1 MRTAAI
7 ISIAALLAGPGLAA
21 APVTLSPAEKAA
33 AARITPEILRSHVR
47 FLSDDLLEG
56 RGPASRGDRLT
67 QLYIATRLEALGLQP
82 AAPDGSWYQPFD
94 IVGVT
99 SHSPQTLAARR
110 TGESVELKYHQDF
123 IAVAG
128 VQEPQARLADAEIVF
143 VGYGIVAPEYGW
155 NDYKDM
161 DLKGKVL
168 LMMNNDPE
176 DDPNLFAGKT
186 RLYYG
191 RWDYKYDQAART
203 GAAGAIIIHTT
214 PSAGYGWQVIQTSWT
229 GEQFSLPHE
238 GGPQLQVK
246 SWVTEDSA
254 RRLAKLGGQDLD
266 ALRTAAQKKDFR
278 PVPLGVTVSLE
289 LKNDVSKKQ
298 TANVIGRLPG
308 SDAALSR
315 EAVIYTAHH
324 DHLGLR
330 TDAKPGEDAIYN
342 GALDNASGV
351 ASFLAIAQAL
361 TSMPQAP
368 RRSVIFAAV
377 AAEEQGLLGA
387 KYLAAHPPLPAGRI
401 AANINMDGMNII
413 GRTRDLTMIGL
424 GKSSLDDWILGIAA
438 VQGRKVVPDQFPDKG
453 FFYRSDQFALARI
466 GVPAAYFD
474 AGTDVIGKPAGW
486 GKAQQEEWEA
496 KHYHQPSD
504 ELRPDWDFAGAVE
517 DAQLYLYLGLKVA
530 NETALPAWKPGDEFE
545 AARKKAL
552 QDLKAGPMTSHEQ
565 SERGIHFRASEGGL
579 GGAATAPPSSM
590 RTEFEAARKK
600 AIADLR

>member
-1 MRTAAI
+1 MRAAVVI
-7 ISIAALLAGPGLAA
+7 CMAALLAGPALAA
-21 APVTLSPAEKAA
+21 PPVTLTPAEKAA
-33 AARITPEILRSHVR
+33 AERITPELLRSHVR

-56 RGPASRGDRLT
+56 RGPATRGDLLAQR
-67 QLYIATRLEALGLQP
+67 YIAAQMEGLGLQP
-82 AAPDGSWYQPFD
+82 GASDGTWYQPFD

-99 SHSPQTLAARR
+99 SHSPETLTARK
-110 TGESVELKYHQDF
+110 GGQSVDLKYHQDF
-123 IAVAG
+123 IAVSG
-128 VQEPQARLADAEIVF
+128 VHEPQARLADAEIVF

-155 NDYKDM
+155 DDYKGV

-176 DDPNLFAGKT
+176 DDPSLFAGKT

-191 RWDYKYDQAART
+191 RWDYKYDQAAKM

-229 GEQFSLPHE
+229 GEQFALPHE

-246 SWVTEDSA
+246 AWVTEDSA
-254 RRLAKLGGQDLD
+254 RKLATLGGQDLD
-266 ALRTAAQKKDFR
+266 ALRAAAQRKDFR
-278 PVPLGVTVSLE
+278 PVPLGATVSFDV
-289 LKNDVSKKQ
+289 KADVSKKQ

-308 SDAALSR
+308 GDAALAK

-324 DHLGLR
+324 DHLGIR

-351 ASFLAIAQAL
+351 ASFLAIAKAMATL
-361 TSMPQAP
+361 PQAP

-387 KYLAAHPPLPAGRI
+387 KYLAAHPPIPPGRL
-401 AANINMDGMNII
+401 AANINMDGMNIL
-413 GRTRDLTMIGL
+413 GRTKDLTMIGL
-424 GKSSLDDWILGIAA
+424 GKSSLDDWIHGLAA
-438 VQGRKVVPDQFPDKG
+438 LQGRTIVPDQFPDKG
-453 FFYRSDQFALARI
+453 FFYRSDQFAFARI

-474 AGTDVIGKPAGW
+474 AGTDVVGKPAGW

-504 ELRPDWDFAGAVE
+504 ELRPEWNLSGAVE
-517 DAQLYLYLGLKVA
+517 DAQLYFFLGLKVA
-530 NETALPAWKPGDEFE
+530 NETALPAWMPGDEFE

-552 QDLKAGPMTSHEQ
+552 EQ
-565 SERGIHFRASEGGL
+565 VK
-579 GGAATAPPSSM
+579 
-590 RTEFEAARKK
+590 AAR
-600 AIADLR
+600 

>member
-1 MRTAAI
+1 MRAAVI
-7 ISIAALLAGPGLAA
+7 ICIATLLAGPSLAA
-21 APVTLSPAEKAA
+21 PPVTLTPAEKAA
-33 AARITPEILRSHVR
+33 SGQITPELLRSHVR

-56 RGPASRGDRLT
+56 RGPATRGDRLA
-67 QLYIATRLEALGLQP
+67 QLYIATQMEALGLQP
-82 AAPDGSWYQPFD
+82 GAPDGTWYQPFD

-99 SHSPQTLAARR
+99 SHSPETFTARK
-110 TGESVELKYHQDF
+110 GGQSVDLKYHQDF

-128 VQEPQARLADAEIVF
+128 VQDPQARLADAEIVF

-155 NDYKDM
+155 DDYKGV

-176 DDPNLFAGKT
+176 DDPKLFAGKT

-191 RWDYKYDQAART
+191 RWDYKYDQAAKM

-246 SWVTEDSA
+246 AWVTEDSA
-254 RRLAKLGGQDLD
+254 RKLARLGGQDLD
-266 ALRTAAQKKDFR
+266 ALRAAAQKKDFR
-278 PVPLGVTVSLE
+278 PVPLGATVSLDV
-289 LKNDVSKKQ
+289 KADVSKKQ

-308 SDAALSR
+308 SDPALAK

-324 DHLGLR
+324 DHLGIR
-330 TDAKPGEDAIYN
+330 TDARPGEDAIYN

-351 ASFLAIAQAL
+351 ASFLAIAKAIAHL
-361 TSMPQAP
+361 PQAP

-387 KYLAAHPPLPAGRI
+387 KYLAAHPPIPPGRL
-401 AANINMDGMNII
+401 AANINMDGMNIL
-413 GRTRDLTMIGL
+413 GRTKDLTMIGL
-424 GKSSLDDWILGIAA
+424 GKSSLDDWIHGIAA
-438 VQGRKVVPDQFPDKG
+438 LQGRKIVPDQFPDKG

-474 AGTDVIGKPAGW
+474 AGTDVLGKPPGW

-504 ELRPDWDFAGAVE
+504 ELRPEWNLAGAVE

-530 NETALPAWKPGDEFE
+530 NATALPAWKPGDEFE
-545 AARKKAL
+545 AARKKA
-552 QDLKAGPMTSHEQ
+552 
-565 SERGIHFRASEGGL
+565 
-579 GGAATAPPSSM
+579 
-590 RTEFEAARKK
+590 
-600 AIADLR
+600 IADLR